1 MEELSY
7 HDSLRCKFILL
18 FLHGR
23 FLTFILVHLA
33 FYYVPLFRRFAIWF
47 ANLIEAR
54 NSPLANGYVLSTC
67 KRPDPGESSLLYK
80 LQKSKDNFSQRAV
93 AAECMDHMAAGI
105 DTTGD
110 ALCFIMYQLSL
121 PESHHVQENLSKE
134 LSENSDKALDDLE
147 YLDAVVKEG
156 LRCFMPIPMS
166 QPRYVPTGGRT
177 IDGYNIPRG
186 TIVSCQAYSVHRLNE
201 DVYPNGEMFYPERWL
216 EKDKNQ
222 EMNRLFFAFGAG
234 ARGCTGRQ

>member
-18 FLHGR
+18 LLHGR

-105 DTTGD
+105 DTTGEIIFT
-110 ALCFIMYQLSL
+110 LL
-121 PESHHVQENLSKE
+121 
-134 LSENSDKALDDLE
+134 
-147 YLDAVVKEG
+147 
-156 LRCFMPIPMS
+156 
-166 QPRYVPTGGRT
+166 
-177 IDGYNIPRG
+177 
-186 TIVSCQAYSVHRLNE
+186 
-201 DVYPNGEMFYPERWL
+201 
-216 EKDKNQ
+216 
-222 EMNRLFFAFGAG
+222 
-234 ARGCTGRQ
+234 